1 MSDGTVG
8 MNFTTMST
16 IITDL
21 QFYTRQIRD
30 WVTTLETNSE
40 KSLASWDGDAKAQY
54 HAEKAIWRQAITEME
69 QGLAMHGDALFNI
82 TDTTYHGDKK
92 VKASW
97 ENLGKP
103 V

>member
-1 MSDGTVG
+1 MGQIG
-8 MNFTTMST
+8 MDFAAMKR

-54 HAEKAIWRQAITEME
+54 YQEREIWRNAITEME
-69 QGLAMHGDALFNI
+69 QGLARHGAALYNI
-82 TDTTYHGDKK
+82 TDTTHRGEMRNTERW
-92 VKASW
+92 VNA
-97 ENLGKP
+97 GKP

>member
-1 MSDGTVG
+1 MSGGTVG
-8 MNFTTMST
+8 MHFNSMSN

-30 WVTTLETNSE
+30 WVTTLETNTE
-40 KSLASWDGDAKAQY
+40 KSLASWDGAAKAQY

-69 QGLAMHGDALFNI
+69 QGLTMHGDALSNI
-82 TDTTYHGDKK
+82 TDTTYRGDRK
-92 VKASW
+92 VQAGW
-97 ENLGKP
+97 ENVGKP